1 MRCLLNAHEIQTSAE
16 YRHARHRDIRT
27 GSRMTARTEKGMAVV
42 LQADAVMHRDGL
54 QAGHAILV
62 EDGVIRAIG
71 PAADIVAANRSAE
84 RIELKNHVLMPGFVN
99 AHQHGEGLTP
109 IQLGFPDDVLELWLG
124 RMRRRDSFDPYWMTA
139 LAALE
144 MASNGVTSTIHA
156 NTPYGTGDF
165 VQEIRSFARAYETVG
180 MRAMVGLGARDRGE
194 LVYPDRLQDAFLQS
208 LPADLRTLVGDPTQ
222 PPLYAGDA
230 AATIRVMETLQHE
243 YADSKLISFAYAPAG
258 PQWVSDRL
266 LAELAG
272 DAAQRNVA
280 IHMHGLESHAQ
291 AVALAADYPAG
302 FLKHLETLGVL
313 SHRLSLAHA
322 VWLTADDVDR
332 VVANRVTLVRNPG
345 SNLRLRAGVAPLAH
359 YLKAGVTV
367 ALGSDSTTLNDD
379 EDLFKEARLAMNLAR
394 SPLWNGD
401 SPRGPR
407 AYQRMTTEAGAG
419 AMLLGDRT
427 GTLAVGMQ
435 ADIIAVSL
443 DRIRGVYLDPDIDL
457 ATALYA
463 RALGSDVSMTMV
475 GGRIIYRDGK
485 FPLVDRD
492 AIVAHVVEDAR
503 RTRID
508 DRSYHEA
515 VERLLVHIGDHYR
528 RHEKRLDTLPWIP
541 LSDTGLRT

>member
-1 MRCLLNAHEIQTSAE
+1 
-16 YRHARHRDIRT
+16 
-27 GSRMTARTEKGMAVV
+27 MTARTEKSMAVV
-42 LQADAVMHRDGL
+42 LQAEAVMHREGL
-54 QAGHAILV
+54 GADNAILI

-71 PAADIVAANRSAE
+71 QAADIVAANRSAE
-84 RIELKNHVLMPGFVN
+84 LIDLKNHVLMPGFVN

-124 RMRRRDSFDPYWMTA
+124 RMRRRGSFDPYWMTA
-139 LAALE
+139 LAAFE
-144 MASNGVTSTIHA
+144 MAANGVTSTIHA

-165 VQEIRSFARAYETVG
+165 AQEIRSFARAYESVG

-194 LVYPDRLQDAFLQS
+194 LVYPDGRQDAFLQS

-230 AATIRVMETLQHE
+230 AATIRVMETLQRE

-258 PQWVSDRL
+258 PQWVSDQL
-266 LAELAG
+266 LVELAG
-272 DAAQRNVA
+272 NAAQRNVA

-291 AVALAADYPAG
+291 AVALAADYPEG
-302 FLKHLETLGVL
+302 FLKHLEALGVL

-345 SNLRLRAGVAPLAH
+345 SNLRLRAGIAPLAH
-359 YLKAGVTV
+359 YLNAGVTV

-401 SPRGPR
+401 PPPGPR

-427 GTLAVGMQ
+427 GTLAVGMD

-443 DRIRGVYLDPDIDL
+443 DRILGVYLDPDIDL

-492 AIVAHVVEDAR
+492 AIVARVVEDAR

-508 DRSYHEA
+508 DRSHHEA

-528 RHEKRLDTLPWIP
+528 RHEKRLDTKPWLP
-541 LSDTGLRT
+541 LSDTGFRT